1 MDLNELRDTLRLENG
16 LLWLLIG
23 LCLATVYTLQAVE
36 EAVDG
41 AWPHLRR
48 PARLPRQARA
58 VNAAW
63 PYVALLVLPGLLLGI
78 LNVAVLLWKDLP
90 RTETQALGSLFV
102 GVGWLIFVLASSDR
116 FRFGRYLGQL
126 GLVGPAALILLLLIG
141 DALLAIGLLDVLPPL
156 DEVREALPV
165 G

>member
-1 MDLNELRDTLRLENG
+1 MDLDQIQDALRLENG
-16 LLWLLIG
+16 RLWLLIG
-23 LCLATVYTLQAVE
+23 LCLATIYTLQAVE
-36 EAVDG
+36 EAVEG

-63 PYVALLVLPGLLLGI
+63 PWVALLVLPGLLLGI

-90 RTETQALGSLFV
+90 RTETQVLGSLFV
-102 GVGWLIFVLASSDR
+102 GASWLIFVLASSDR

-126 GLVGPAALILLLLIG
+126 GLVGPATLIVLLLIG
-141 DALLAIGLLDVLPPL
+141 DALLTIGLLDVMPPW
-156 DEVREALPV
+156 DEVRDALPIF
-165 G
+165 